1 MGKRIKRKGT
11 RTYRF
16 FYALFA
22 GIVGF
27 LFNYRVIGQEKER
40 DEGGYIVCGNHVSA
54 TDAIALCYAFR
65 KNQVCFMAKKELF
78 KIPVLAQL
86 IKMLGAFPIDRGGSD
101 VGAIKT
107 AVKVVKD
114 GRCLGIF
121 PQGHRYPGENP
132 RDTKT
137 KNGIALIATRAEADI
152 VPCYIW
158 RRKNRFRL
166 FRRTYI
172 IIGDQISFKSL
183 GYNPDASGE
192 YARITEHVFDKICAL
207 GEDFEANRNKK

>member
-137 KNGIALIATRAEADI
+137 KNGMALIATRAEADI